1 MFILLTNDDGIGSDG
16 INHLYEIFRQ
26 SNKVVIIAPETEMSA
41 TSHSISLHTPLR
53 VKKIDDTHFAV
64 NGTPTDC
71 INIALFHILKEYP
84 DLIIS
89 GINHGPN
96 LGTDVTYSGTVA
108 AALEGAIL
116 GIKSIAASCVDPKV
130 RDLKRHAEF
139 IKYFVEKTYTINSI
153 FEKAFININMPSEI
167 KGPPFKFEITRLSSR
182 RYEKVIERRR
192 DPRGREYFWIAGE
205 PMNTDNGKGTDV
217 YALNHN
223 RISITPISIDQTDI
237 KKISLLKKRFKRVSE
252 R

>member
-1 MFILLTNDDGIGSDG
+1 MFILLTNDDGIYSSG
-16 INHLYEIFRQ
+16 INILYNTLAKEH
-26 SNKVVIIAPETEMSA
+26 KVIIIAPENEMSA

-53 VKKIDDTHFAV
+53 ARKIDETHYAI

-71 INIALFHILKEYP
+71 INLALFHILRKTP

-89 GINHGPN
+89 GINQGPN

-116 GIKSIAASCVDPKV
+116 GIKSIAASCIDYRVK
-130 RDLKRHAEF
+130 DLSAHSQFIRYF
-139 IKYFVEKTYTINSI
+139 IKNISRKSPLFNGT
-153 FEKAFININMPSEI
+153 FININMPPVV
-167 KGPPFKFEITRLSSR
+167 KGPPYSIAVTRLSSR
-182 RYEKVIERRR
+182 RYDKVIEKRR

-223 RISITPISIDQTDI
+223 QISITPVKVDMTDKTRIAHLRKYI
-237 KKISLLKKRFKRVSE
+237 KGLRF
-252 R
+252 

>member
-1 MFILLTNDDGIGSDG
+1 MLILLTNDDGIGSDG
-16 INHLYEIFRQ
+16 INHLYEIFKS
-26 SNKVVIIAPETEMSA
+26 SNRVVVIAPEAEMSA
-41 TSHSISLHTPLR
+41 TSHSISLHSPLR
-53 VKKIDDTHFAV
+53 VKRIDENHYAV

-71 INIALFHILKEYP
+71 INIAIFHILKKSP
-84 DLIIS
+84 DIIIS

-96 LGTDVTYSGTVA
+96 LGTDVTYSGTVS

-116 GIKSIAASCVDPKV
+116 GVKSIAASCVDTRV
-130 RDLKRHAEF
+130 RELKRHADF
-139 IKYFVEKTYTINSI
+139 IKYFLEKVYSMNSL
-153 FEKAFININMPSEI
+153 FNKAFLNINMPPEI
-167 KGPPFKFEITRLSSR
+167 EGPPFRFDITRLSSR

-223 RISITPISIDQTDI
+223 RISVTPIGIDQTDI
-237 KKISLLKKRFKRVSE
+237 KKIGILKKRFARPVKQ
-252 R
+252 